1 MQSVFLK
8 LIQQVSGKHL
18 NPSDQLFMHISRI
31 LCFWVNKPNFVNK
44 MGVLLLAMGYQKIYE
59 AMIYDARKQ
68 SN

>member
-1 MQSVFLK
+1 MHSFFLK

-18 NPSDQLFMHISRI
+18 NLSVQLFMHISRI

-44 MGVLLLAMGYQKIYE
+44 MDILLLAMGYQKIYQ
-59 AMIYDARKQ
+59 AMIYDAHKQ